1 MNINAKSLLEMNGG
15 AFMERT
21 DYEVKK
27 VLDNILDANTKAVE
41 KRKITLTFTF
51 SPDENRTG
59 ISVALSVKSTLAPT
73 MPSGTSLYVMA
84 AEKTGEM
91 QVVEMT
97 PQVPGQI
104 GMDGQ
109 EQQAPA
115 RLKIIS

>member
-59 ISVALSVKSTLAPT
+59 ISVAC
-73 MPSGTSLYVMA
+73 
-84 AEKTGEM
+84 
-91 QVVEMT
+91 
-97 PQVPGQI
+97 
-104 GMDGQ
+104 
-109 EQQAPA
+109 
-115 RLKIIS
+115 